1 MLMKGRR
8 MPNQI
13 KGYYPQWR
21 PQKKTKIL
29 LAQVMNIFEIYR
41 SQLPLTLRQVFY
53 ILVANYAYEKTE
65 RAYKRLGD
73 HLNMARRA
81 GWIPFNHLRDDSLH
95 GYFGD
100 GYKSEDAFWA
110 DIERRAKGF
119 TLDKLEN
126 QDYKIRVHCEA
137 VGMLPQ
143 LRRVCRPFSIPV
155 YSCSGFDSLSV
166 KHDLR
171 EEIITTKNYEGK
183 STVILHL
190 GDCDPSGASIFK
202 DGMVADVLA
211 FLEADFEDLPYWEP
225 EDVAIFKRVA
235 MLPNQAKDLGVP
247 PAPPK
252 KEDSRSKAW
261 GDAPTYQLEAMPPD
275 VLAEHLEVA
284 IYDWLDLDQ
293 LEEDREAEIEK
304 RAEILND
311 LHQLS
316 AGD

>member
-1 MLMKGRR
+1 

-13 KGYYPQWR
+13 KGYYLQWR
-21 PQKKTKIL
+21 PQKKTKAL
-29 LAQVMNIFEIYR
+29 LGQVNEVFEAYKD
-41 SQLPLTLRQVFY
+41 QLPLTLRQVFY
-53 ILVANYAYEKTE
+53 ILVANYSYEKTE
-65 RAYKRLGD
+65 RAYNRLGD

-81 GWIPFNHLRDDSLH
+81 EWIPFDYLRDDSLH
-95 GYFGD
+95 GFFGGD
-100 GYKSEDAFWA
+100 FKSENEFWT
-110 DIERRAKGF
+110 DTKQRAKNF

-143 LRRVCRPFSIPV
+143 LRRVCEPLSIPV

-166 KHDLR
+166 KYDLTS
-171 EEIITTKNYEGK
+171 EIVATKTYEGK

-211 FLEADFEDLPYWEP
+211 FLEVEFEDLPYWDA
-225 EDVAIFKRVA
+225 EDVAIFERVA
-235 MLPNQAKDLGVP
+235 MLPEQAERLGVP
-247 PAPPK
+247 SAPAK
-252 KEDSRSKAW
+252 KGDPRSKAW

-275 VLAEHLEVA
+275 VLAEYLEDA
-284 IYDWLDLDQ
+284 IYDWLDFDQ
-293 LEEDREAEIEK
+293 LEEDREDEVEK
-304 RAEILND
+304 RHHILN
-311 LHQLS
+311 QLRQLP